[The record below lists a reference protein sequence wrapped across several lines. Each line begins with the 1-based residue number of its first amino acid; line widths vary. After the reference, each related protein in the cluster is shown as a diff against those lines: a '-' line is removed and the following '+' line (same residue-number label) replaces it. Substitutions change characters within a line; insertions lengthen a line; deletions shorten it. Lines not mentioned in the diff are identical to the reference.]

1 MVLRIISVDP
11 HAKVKHHAH
20 PPPPAGV
27 QPTPPQRFIS
37 SGSFFGNNL
46 DVLLPKLRSAQS
58 MRGAAARE
66 GGQET
71 SKAVN
76 VTLAQTVLYVPLD
89 ESPNLAVP
97 GFL

>member
-1 MVLRIISVDP
+1 MHTHRLP
-11 HAKVKHHAH
+11 QGYNLHHPSA
-20 PPPPAGV
+20 
-27 QPTPPQRFIS
+27 S
-37 SGSFFGNNL
+37 SRLALFLGNNL

-97 GFL
+97 GFLQSHPERFW